1 MPLRVSRR
9 MGERG
14 WAGAIRGDS
23 PYVLAH
29 RGRKI
34 GLTACFAVLCGTAA
48 VVCMAQTQPQTP
60 PPNTAVAPS
69 QTPPS
74 GVITLP
80 QTPPPTGMQAP
91 LPRPVRPVPPPD
103 APAQSSPTLVQLL
116 GRMPPGPLTLDD
128 AVAIALATNRSL
140 ALAGEQVL
148 FTQGRTAET
157 RAAFNPTLGGTFT
170 FTRYNQGQS
179 VTFGGQHIVI
189 LQQYQEQLGI
199 QATLP
204 IDIAGLLR
212 AATQQAQFQEVAARL
227 DVNRTRN
234 QIVSDVKTAFYNV
247 LRSQALVTVATE
259 TLNDDLARL
268 SDAQKRYTAGIA
280 ARFDVIRAQTDVAS
294 AQQQLIQARSNVSLA
309 LASLNNTI
317 GIDVNTPTSVTDQGA
332 VENPP
337 GVAPPNAPP
346 PTPQGLTPQT
356 PEGGAPPQ
364 TPPVNPAG
372 AVPPATPPGSAPAT
386 PSAIQTTFDTLDLG
400 PNYNAV
406 LQEALNLRPEIM
418 EANAN
423 IAAAQQGIALARRS
437 QMPSLGLTYGLV
449 YVPNTTAFSTNNLTG
464 QLIATLSVPIFDGGI
479 ARARVEQARANVATA
494 ETDRR
499 QTVDLVNLQV
509 RQAYLTLIQARDR
522 VAVAN
527 QALAEAQES
536 YRLARVRYNAGVT
549 SLLEVSDA
557 QAALTQA
564 ESNQVNALYDYN
576 NDRAL
581 LDQAVGRY
589 AYIGSGPGYPAPPPP
604 KTAGVT
610 GTGAGR

>member
-1 MPLRVSRR
+1 MVSC
-9 MGERG
+9 
-14 WAGAIRGDS
+14 AA
-23 PYVLAH
+23 L
-29 RGRKI
+29 
-34 GLTACFAVLCGTAA
+34 CFTAA
-48 VVCMAQTQPQTP
+48 AVCSAQTSPGTTPPQTP
-60 PPNTAVAPS
+60 AQAPTPPNTAIAPS

-80 QTPPPTGMQAP
+80 QGPPPTGLQAP
-91 LPRPVRPVPPPD
+91 LPAPVRPAPPPN
-103 APAQSSPTLVQLL
+103 APALASPTLVQLL
-116 GRMPPGPLTLDD
+116 GRMPPGPLSLED

-148 FTQGRTAET
+148 LAQGRTAEA
-157 RAAFNPTLGGTFT
+157 RAAFNPTVGGTFT
-170 FTRYNQGQS
+170 FLRYNKGQS
-179 VTFGGQHIVI
+179 VTFGTQHIVV

-204 IDIAGLLR
+204 VDIAGLLHT
-212 AATQQAQFQEVAARL
+212 ATRQAQFQEVAARL
-227 DVNRTRN
+227 DVNRARN

-247 LRSQALVTVATE
+247 LRAQALVTVATE

-317 GIDVNTPTSVTDQGA
+317 GIDVNSPTAVTDQGA
-332 VENPP
+332 VETPP

-346 PTPQGLTPQT
+346 ATPQGITPQT

-364 TPPVNPAG
+364 TPPANSAG
-372 AVPPATPPGSAPAT
+372 AVPPATPPGSTPAPPA
-386 PSAIQTTFDTLDLG
+386 AIQTSFDTLDLG
-400 PNYNAV
+400 PTYNAA
-406 LQEALNLRPEIM
+406 LQEALRLRPEIM
-418 EANAN
+418 ESEAS
-423 IAAAQQGIALARRS
+423 IAAAQQGITLARRS
-437 QMPSLGLTYGLV
+437 ELPGLGLSYGLT
-449 YVPNTTAFSTNNLTG
+449 YVPNTTTFSANNLTG
-464 QLIATLSVPIFDGGI
+464 LFTATLSVPIFDGSL

-509 RQAYLTLIQARDR
+509 RQAYLNLLQSRDR

-549 SLLEVSDA
+549 TLLEVSDA
-557 QAALTQA
+557 QAALSTA

-576 NDRAL
+576 NNRAL
-581 LDQAVGRY
+581 LDQAIGRY
-589 AYIGSGPGYPAPPPP
+589 SYTGSGPGYPAPPPP
-604 KTAGVT
+604 KTV
-610 GTGAGR
+610 GAH